1 MLRFSVLCS
10 IVGFATCPLFLI
22 PIFVGASVRFDPF
35 DEVGI
40 CVVYLYALCRY
51 IEIYD
56 VGEVDSEG
64 HQLYFL
70 FIACNIIDSCLGVR
84 HIVLGIEELHIGFV
98 GGRIIH

>member
-70 FIACNIIDSCLGVR
+70 FIACNIIDSC
-84 HIVLGIEELHIGFV
+84 
-98 GGRIIH
+98 